1 MKSQLDSKTRTNMT
15 LQSQEQGRTVV
26 EKRDV
31 RIRAV
36 FEYSSINY

>member
-15 LQSQEQGRTVV
+15 LHSQEQGRTVV

-31 RIRAV
+31 RAV